1 MGVTLLYCSL
11 TYIIIT
17 IVVEIGNNRDKKRNE
32 EEKT

>member
-17 IVVEIGNNRDKKRNE
+17 IVVEIGNNRDKK
-32 EEKT
+32 EK